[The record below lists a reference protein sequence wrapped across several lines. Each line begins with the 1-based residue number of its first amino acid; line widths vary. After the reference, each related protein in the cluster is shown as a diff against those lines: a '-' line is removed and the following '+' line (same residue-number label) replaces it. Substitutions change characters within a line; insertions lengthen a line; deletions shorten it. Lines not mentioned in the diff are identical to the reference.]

1 MVSSPSGTERP
12 RHERAGGGLADTKR
26 RREGDS
32 HREQGKERFGQ
43 KCPGV
48 PPGSGVRSHVIGHT
62 GVPPTEQR

>member
-1 MVSSPSGTERP
+1 MASFPPVRRAP
-12 RHERAGGGLADTKR
+12 RYEPAGGGLADTKR
-26 RREGDS
+26 RRKGDS
-32 HREQGKERFGQ
+32 HREQGKERFGR